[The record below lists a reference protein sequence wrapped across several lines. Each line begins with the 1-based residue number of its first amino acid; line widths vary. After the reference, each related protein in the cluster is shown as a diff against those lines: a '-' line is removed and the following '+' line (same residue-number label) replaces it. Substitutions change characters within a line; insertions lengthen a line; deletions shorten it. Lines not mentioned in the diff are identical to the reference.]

1 MKVTEK
7 STKKSK
13 IECIRKPWL
22 IQIAI
27 RWGQAILENRV
38 TSHPGK
44 LENQK
49 KKKRLVSQAFHGKP
63 GTLYHFFVFYPGKR
77 GNSLF
82 LCIAQIEKL
91 FLFNHLRIAILYSG

>member
-1 MKVTEK
+1 MNVTEK

-13 IECIRKPWL
+13 IECIREPWL
-22 IQIAI
+22 VQIAM

-44 LENQK
+44 LENLE
-49 KKKRLVSQAFHGKP
+49 KKRLVSQVFHGKP

-82 LCIAQIEKL
+82 LCFAQIEKL
-91 FLFNHLRIAILYSG
+91 FLFNHLRIAIVYSG